1 MARRIGVAS
10 VLAVTGLG
18 LAAPT
23 GAFAATTIGSNLAA
37 SPTTG
42 LSCTP
47 MSSCTVA
54 QSVLPA
60 ASRAPGGV
68 LAPQDGV
75 VVRWRIKMGTE
86 TSAVSLRITR
96 PGNSDTRTGAGTGP
110 TVTPPINAT
119 TPYDVQ
125 LPIQAGDA
133 LGLDCC
139 TGPASGPFA
148 ANPAAVTLLWDP
160 SLQDGAAP
168 RMGTEFPSDSEL
180 LINADIEADAD
191 CDGLGDETQDS
202 QITACPVILPGST
215 PQATSQATGQR
226 AAALKKCKKKFPK
239 GSKKRKRC
247 IKKAKRLPV

>member
-1 MARRIGVAS
+1 MTRRIA
-10 VLAVTGLG
+10 LAISLAGLG
-18 LAAPT
+18 LLGVPSA
-23 GAFAATTIGSNLAA
+23 AFAVTTIGSNLAA
-37 SPTTG
+37 SPTIG

-60 ASRAPGGV
+60 ASQAPGGV
-68 LAPQDGV
+68 LAPLDGV
-75 VVRWRIKMGTE
+75 VVRWRIKMGTA
-86 TSAVSLRITR
+86 TSAVALRITR

-139 TGPASGPFA
+139 MGPASGPFA
-148 ANPAAVTLLWDP
+148 ANPAAVTLEWEP
-160 SLQDGAAP
+160 SLREGAAP
-168 RMGTEFPSDSEL
+168 RVGTEFPPDSEL
-180 LINADIEADAD
+180 LINADIEADSD

-202 QITACPVILPGST
+202 QITTCPVI

-226 AAALKKCKKKFPK
+226 AAALKKCKKKA
-239 GSKKRKRC
+239 KKKDWTKKKLRKC
-247 IKKAKRLPV
+247 KKKAKLLPV